1 MDNAIVIN
9 NIKQLRKT
17 YNLTQQELAD
27 RISFGRSTIGQ
38 IESGHSN
45 PTDQLL
51 NSISL
56 VFGINNEWLETGQGP
71 MKKSDEKILEEAI
84 NLIEDISEA
93 EIAFLKV
100 MAKKIETEE
109 NDIASFYKLI
119 NSLLAEYQQAD
130 RNTQGYITVQLKKT
144 FPEYL
149 KN

>member
-1 MDNAIVIN
+1 MDNAIIIN

-45 PTDQLL
+45 PTYQLL

-56 VFGINNEWLETGQGP
+56 VFGINTEWLETGQGP
-71 MKKSDEKILEEAI
+71 MKKSNQEILEEAI
-84 NLIEDISEA
+84 NLIEDISET

-100 MAKKIETEE
+100 MAKKIENQD
-109 NDIASFYKLI
+109 NDKASFYKLL
-119 NSLLAEYQQAD
+119 NTLLLAYQQAD

-149 KN
+149 KD